1 MSAIN
6 IIERIEEKVR
16 LKLKLLSKVEK
27 ENESQ
32 KKQIEKLLIQKSE
45 LEEKLRQLSEENL
58 ILKAATGK
66 MTEDEKLKLEKSI
79 NKYIRDIDNCIGI
92 LNS

>member
-6 IIERIEEKVR
+6 IIERIEEKIR

-32 KKQIEKLLIQKSE
+32 QKQIEKLLIQKSE